1 MVLMIYN
8 TLTREKEELKAVR
21 GNRLN
26 IYVCGPTVYDHC
38 HVGHG
43 RSYVSFDVIRRYLKY
58 KGYQV
63 TYVSNI
69 TDIDDKLINRARE
82 TGRTVEDLAKE
93 FTLSYLE
100 DMKALN
106 VVPADHYPRATEF
119 VPQMIGLVKELIDK
133 GFAYQGGPD
142 VYFEIEKAI
151 DKVGILSHQKLDQML
166 PGARCDVGEQ
176 KRNPL
181 DFTLWKGSKPGEPT
195 WDSPWG
201 SGRPGWH
208 LECTVMSRHFFG
220 NDLDIHG
227 GGMDLIF
234 PHHESEIIQ
243 GECATGHVPFARYWL
258 HNGFLTINNEKMSKS
273 LGNFFTIKEIL
284 AKFPARVLRFYVLNT
299 HYRRP
304 VDFSDAHLQ
313 EAQDA
318 LERLTTTIDTLETA
332 LKICRETGI
341 QTNSGDATLR
351 KEITQLKTDFE
362 KAMDDDFNTRDAIA
376 AIYPFTR
383 QLNSISA
390 SIISGKV
397 FDVPECGGIVL
408 QEAFDI
414 LMDIDKVLGV
424 LGRVSGTGSGT
435 ATTGPADAEVKALM
449 DQRDE
454 ARARKDWKKAD
465 EIRDRLKTMGVEMQD
480 GKGGTRW
487 KRVR

>member
-8 TLTREKEELKAVR
+8 TLTREKEELKAIS

-38 HVGHG
+38 HIGHG

-69 TDIDDKLINRARE
+69 TDIDDKLINRARD

-93 FTLSYLE
+93 FTRSYLE

-119 VPQMIGLVKELIDK
+119 VPQMIGLVKELMDK

-151 DKVGILSHQKLDQML
+151 DKVGILSHQKLDQMM
-166 PGARCDVGEQ
+166 PGARCDIGEQ

-181 DFTLWKGSKPGEPT
+181 DFTLWKGSKPGEPI

-201 SGRPGWH
+201 QGRPGWH

-284 AKFPARVLRFYVLNT
+284 NKFPARVLRFYVLNT

-304 VDFSDAHLQ
+304 VDFSDAHLA
-313 EAQDA
+313 EAQAA
-318 LERLTTTIDTLETA
+318 LERLTSTVENLRFAIAKAPAAGEADMSLGEEVA
-332 LKICRETGI
+332 LAKAGFI
-341 QTNSGDATLR
+341 S
-351 KEITQLKTDFE
+351 
-362 KAMDDDFNTRDAIA
+362 AMDDDFNTRDAIA
-376 AIYPFTR
+376 ALYPLARKVNEFIAAGTG
-383 QLNSISA
+383 
-390 SIISGKV
+390 GKAALTL
-397 FDVPECGGIVL
+397 VL
-408 QEAFDI
+408 DMLRELDS
-414 LMDIDKVLGV
+414 VLGV
-424 LGRVSGTGSGT
+424 IEGTQGTGQTG
-435 ATTGPADAEVKALM
+435 TGPMDAEVEDLIR
-449 DQRDE
+449 QRDE
-454 ARARKDWKKAD
+454 ARAMKDWKKAD
-465 EIRDRLKTMGVEMQD
+465 EIRDRLKAIGVEMQD